1 MANLEEYRNKR
12 VLITGA
18 NGLLG
23 AHLVEL
29 LLNSNADV
37 HALVMDV
44 DPKSYYVRNL
54 DHANLRDYAVD
65 LNDKI
70 ALERVMCQIQP
81 QVIFHL
87 AAETQVKV
95 GFLNP
100 FLTYHTNFIGTL
112 NLIETCRNFLE
123 SLERIVIAST
133 DKAYGETKELPY
145 TEETELRAH
154 GPYDT
159 SKACMDL
166 MAQSYS
172 ITYGLPIS
180 ILRAGNIYGEGD
192 LNFDRIVPGV
202 IKWLLNSEKPIL
214 RGADNM
220 IRDYIYVKDVATA
233 YALAGIDSNLTEKLR
248 VFNVSAENPLTVIEI
263 YKKICEETVG
273 FFVDPKRINTG
284 VPEISEQHLNSSR
297 IRNVLDWKPNFSIEE
312 GLCRTIAWYKN
323 DFSN

>member
-1 MANLEEYRNKR
+1 
-12 VLITGA
+12 
-18 NGLLG
+18 
-23 AHLVEL
+23 
-29 LLNSNADV
+29 
-37 HALVMDV
+37 MDV

-123 SLERIVIAST
+123 RLERIVIAST
-133 DKAYGETKELPY
+133 DKAYGETKDLPY

-172 ITYGLPIS
+172 MTYGLPIS

-220 IRDYIYVKDVATA
+220 IRDYIYVKDVAVA
-233 YALAGIDSNLTEKLR
+233 YAFAGIESNLTEKLR
-248 VFNVSAENPLTVIEI
+248 VFNVSNENPLTVIEI
-263 YKKICEETVG
+263 YKKICEEAVG

-284 VPEISEQHLNSSR
+284 VPEISEQYLNSQR
-297 IRNVLDWKPNFSIEE
+297 IRSALDWKPKFSIEE
-312 GLCRTIAWYKN
+312 GLRRTIAWYKN

>member
-1 MANLEEYRNKR
+1 MVDLEEYRDKR

-23 AHLVEL
+23 AHLVEYL
-29 LLNSNADV
+29 TNAKANV
-37 HALVMDV
+37 HALTLDI

-54 DHANLRDYAVD
+54 DHARFRGYTVD
-65 LNDKI
+65 LNDKMG
-70 ALERVMCQIQP
+70 LERIVSQIQP
-81 QVIFHL
+81 QIVFHL
-87 AAETQVKV
+87 AAETQVKL
-95 GFLNP
+95 GYLNP
-100 FLTYHTNFIGTL
+100 ILTYQTNFMGTL
-112 NLIETCRNFLE
+112 NLIDVCHNFLVG
-123 SLERIVIAST
+123 LEKIVVAST
-133 DKAYGETKELPY
+133 DKAYGETKKLPY

-202 IKWLLNSEKPIL
+202 IKWLLKSEQPIL

-220 IRDYIYVKDVATA
+220 IRDYIYVKDVASA
-233 YALAGIDSNLTEKLR
+233 YAFAGVESSPEKKLR
-248 VFNVSAENPLTVIEI
+248 IFNVSSGNPLNVMEI
-263 YKKICEETVG
+263 YEKICNEVG
-273 FFVDPKRINTG
+273 GIFVEPKRIGTG
-284 VPEISEQHLNSSR
+284 VPEILEQHLDSSR
-297 IRNVLDWKPNFSIEE
+297 IRNTLNWKPQFTFEE
-312 GLCRTIAWYKN
+312 GLHRTIQWYKN